1 MNICLAAPLTGLGAK
16 LSSKIFGSRD
26 VETGLIL
33 ADGQREGRT
42 RLLKSTNRTDS
53 FGE

>member
-1 MNICLAAPLTGLGAK
+1 MNICLAAPLTSLGAK
-16 LSSKIFGSRD
+16 LSRKKFGSRD
-26 VETGLIL
+26 VETGLTL

-42 RLLKSTNRTDS
+42 RLLSTNTNDS